1 MVAMWQ
7 GHGEAVEVR
16 STEGAGLDEFG
27 FAVVSLASSPPL
39 LLAQDPRHLLL
50 MAEGDSAD
58 GAVLPEGD
66 WICVRHRWLGE
77 EGVDGGLRSLSSRSR
92 GGGGWAR
99 R

>member
-1 MVAMWQ
+1 MVAMWR

-16 STEGAGLDEFG
+16 PTEGTGLDEFG

-39 LLAQDPRHLLL
+39 LLAQDPQHLLL

-66 WICVRHRWLGE
+66 WICARHRRRGE
-77 EGVDGGLRSLSSRSR
+77 EGVDGGLRPLSSRSR

>member
-1 MVAMWQ
+1 MVTMWR
-7 GHGEAVEVR
+7 GRDEAVVVQQ
-16 STEGAGLDEFG
+16 TEGAGLDEFG
-27 FAVVSLASSPPL
+27 FVVVSLASSPPL
-39 LLAQDPRHLLL
+39 LLAQDPRYLLL
-50 MAEGDSAD
+50 MAEGDFAD

-66 WICVRHRWLGE
+66 WICARHRWRGE